1 MSATAIKHERPASL
15 TEALNFLQRDRFRI
29 IAGGTDY
36 YPSLND
42 SAPSDP
48 VLDIT
53 AIDGLRGI
61 TINESG
67 VTIGALC
74 SWTDI
79 VNADLPP
86 AFRALQLA
94 ALEVG
99 SVQIQNRATIA
110 GNLCNASPAADG
122 VPPLLVLDA
131 SVTLE
136 SADGTRTLPLAEF
149 IRGNRNIQKNQ
160 DEILT
165 GISIPAVCCQGV
177 SDFLKLGARKYLVI
191 SIAMVAC
198 RVSVTNDKFTSAAI
212 SVGSC
217 SETAVRL
224 HELESALIG
233 QSATSKSIA
242 STVTGGPIPL
252 KPIDDVRSTAAY
264 RSDAAATLIS
274 RSLQRCIET
283 PAKADT

>member
-136 SADGTRTLPLAEF
+136 SADGTRTLPLVEF

-177 SDFLKLGARKYLVI
+177 SDFLKLGARKYL
-191 SIAMVAC
+191 S
-198 RVSVTNDKFTSAAI
+198 
-212 SVGSC
+212 
-217 SETAVRL
+217 
-224 HELESALIG
+224 LIH
-233 QSATSKSIA
+233 I
-242 STVTGGPIPL
+242 
-252 KPIDDVRSTAAY
+252 
-264 RSDAAATLIS
+264 
-274 RSLQRCIET
+274 
-283 PAKADT
+283 